1 MTINGVKNYLDF
13 CSFGFVLGSLCAL
26 RVWSLNALLL
36 GALLG
41 FLVSLLYPVAKYG
54 LFLGLDSS
62 RNLSQ
67 GQHFLASRF
76 LVMLAGIT
84 ASWVWVWCYSNF
96 VVRLELPN
104 ECQHTDLVVKAEVVD
119 FPRQMRWGD
128 LEPFSQLRLRLLAVD
143 LAKCRGIESA
153 RVYYAGDERI
163 ALGDVLTGTLKLR
176 SIRGFANFSED
187 SRAAQAIASRE
198 IARGRLVEISSMRGT
213 ESQVARARLFLAERI
228 DAQSSLSAAAKG
240 VLKALV
246 LGFKDGIPE
255 DLRSTYSSLG
265 IGHLL
270 VISGLHVGFL
280 GGVLI
285 LLLRWM
291 LRPLCLS
298 LPLGMVQCLIAICA
312 FVLVLSYA
320 GLAGGSL
327 PVVRATAA
335 FGGWL
340 LADLLGRGGQPIR
353 LFWWILCVALAL
365 NPFTSLLPSFWL
377 SFGAVFVVLCAGVV
391 VRRFSIRARTALT
404 HVIVCLSVAPV
415 GALYFQQL
423 PLLSIPSNLIA
434 IPIVSFLV
442 VPSALAASILELAG
456 QPGLAEVLWNIAS
469 APIGLT
475 ERSTGSGSL
484 NVFGVEHTAGVL
496 VTALASMALLA
507 FWMPISWRWRAV
519 CVAILIFYWI
529 PLSGLNKGD
538 QATLTVFDVGQG
550 SSALFEASGQTL
562 LFDLAGGLPETFH
575 IYDQTVWPYLLEK
588 GVHSVSHVVVSHD
601 DFDHSGGWYSSHF
614 DRKGG
619 HLTSAG
625 AFLEGSEPCVPGRVE
640 SWSSEIQLLWLSGFD
655 RNAGFSDNDGSC
667 VLQIR
672 AFGRSILLVGDVGQ
686 AHERDMVRF
695 WRDQLKSDM
704 LVVSHHGS
712 NTSTSATWL
721 KWVQPSFAVVSA
733 GFDNHFGHPHQAVL
747 ERLAR
752 AKTCVLD
759 TSKAGAIRLTWSR
772 ASGIAVESSRNT
784 VRRFWQHNARSP
796 CS

>member
-1 MTINGVKNYLDF
+1 MTTNGVKNYLDF

-26 RVWSLNALLL
+26 RVWSLNALLF

-41 FLVSLLYPVAKYG
+41 FLVSLIYPVTKYG

-76 LVMLAGIT
+76 SVMLAGIT
-84 ASWVWVWCYSNF
+84 VSWLWVWCYSNSLI
-96 VVRLELPN
+96 RLELPN
-104 ECQHTDLVVKAEVVD
+104 ECLHTDLVVEAEVVD

-128 LEPFSQLRLRLLAVD
+128 SEPFSQLRLRLLQVD
-143 LAKCRGIESA
+143 VPMCRHIESA
-153 RVYYAGDERI
+153 RVYYSGDESI
-163 ALGDVLTGTLKLR
+163 DLGDLLTGTLKLR
-176 SIRGFANFSED
+176 AIRGFSNFSED
-187 SRAAQAIASRE
+187 SLAAQAIASRE
-198 IARGRLVEISSMRGT
+198 IARGRLVDISSIGT
-213 ESQVARARLFLAERI
+213 SESQIARARLLLAERI
-228 DAQSSLSAAAKG
+228 DSQKSLSVAEKG

-246 LGFKDGIPE
+246 LGFKAGIPE
-255 DLRSTYSSLG
+255 NLRSLYGGLG

-270 VISGLHVGFL
+270 VISGLHIGLL

-285 LLLRWM
+285 LLLKWIS
-291 LRPLCLS
+291 RPLCLWLS
-298 LPLGMVQCLIAICA
+298 LGMMQGLIASCA
-312 FVLVLSYA
+312 FVLVLGYA
-320 GLAGGSL
+320 ELAGSSL

-340 LADLLGRGGQPIR
+340 LADLVGRGGQPIR
-353 LFWWILCVALAL
+353 LFWWILCVALAF

-377 SFGAVFVVLCAGVV
+377 SFGAVFMVLCAGVV
-391 VRRFSIRARTALT
+391 VRRFSMRARTALT
-404 HVIVCLSVAPV
+404 HVIVCLCVAPV
-415 GALYFQQL
+415 GALYFQHL

-434 IPIVSFLV
+434 IPVVSFLV
-442 VPSALAASILELAG
+442 VPSALAASILELVA
-456 QPGLAEVLWNIAS
+456 QPGLAEVLWNVAS
-469 APIGLT
+469 APIALT
-475 ERSTGSGSL
+475 ESATESRSL
-484 NVFGVEHTAGVL
+484 NVFGVEHNAGVL

-507 FWMPISWRWRAV
+507 FWMPIRWRWRAV

-529 PLSGLNKGD
+529 PLSGLNKRD

-575 IYDQTVWPYLLEK
+575 IFDQTVRPFLLEK
-588 GVHSVSHVVVSHD
+588 GIRSVSHVVVSHD

-614 DRKGG
+614 DLKGG

-640 SWSSEIQLLWLSGFD
+640 SWSSEIQLVWLSGFD

-686 AHERDMVRF
+686 AHERDLVRF
-695 WRDQLKSDM
+695 WRDQLKSDV

-721 KWVQPSFAVVSA
+721 KWVQPSFALVSA

-752 AKTCVLD
+752 AKICVLD
-759 TSKAGAIRLTWSR
+759 TSKSGAIRLTWSR
-772 ASGIAVESSRNT
+772 ASDIAAESSRHA
-784 VRRFWQHNARSP
+784 VQRFWQHNARSP